1 MDTQTEAQIYLSD
14 QRGFS
19 QLDSFRTY
27 YSFNFGH
34 YFQESRKPFG
44 ALQLLNDDTLKPGK
58 SIRMI
63 AKTHTTALV
72 IPIVGGLEYRSE
84 SGDGFLEAGQVQI
97 FSLAAGMHYELI
109 NPYETELINFI
120 QIWLSD
126 DSIPSTS
133 FPQQTAFDLAAKNK
147 LLPILSFDSS
157 HTQIS
162 RGYIG
167 RYDGR
172 QEGVYHL
179 QQVTEEVE
187 STGIFV
193 FILSGAF
200 EVQNRLLHERDGLAL
215 TNLKDGALEFEA
227 LSNDA
232 ILLLLE
238 IPIHP
243 EIHSV

>member
-19 QLDSFRTY
+19 QLDSFRSY
-27 YSFNFGH
+27 HSFNFGH

-44 ALQLLNDDTLKPGK
+44 ALQLLNDDTLKAGK

-63 AKTHTTALV
+63 AETHTTALI
-72 IPIVGGLEYRSE
+72 IPIVGGLEYKSE
-84 SGDGFLEAGQVQI
+84 SGDGFLEAGEVQI
-97 FSLAAGMHYELI
+97 FSLAAGMDYELI

-120 QIWLSD
+120 QVWLDD
-126 DSIPSTS
+126 DSIPPTS
-133 FPQQTAFDLAAKNK
+133 SPQQTAFDLTTKNK
-147 LLPILSFDSS
+147 LLPILPLSSS

-162 RGYIG
+162 RCYIG

-172 QEGVYHL
+172 QEDVYHL
-179 QQVTEEVE
+179 QQAADQVQ

-215 TNLKDGALEFEA
+215 TNLKEGVLEFEA

-232 ILLLLE
+232 ILLLME
-238 IPIHP
+238 IPIRP
-243 EIHSV
+243 EIHPV

>member
-14 QRGFS
+14 QRGCS
-19 QLDSFRTY
+19 QLDSFRSY
-27 YSFNFGH
+27 HNFNFGH
-34 YFQESRKPFG
+34 YFEESRKPFG
-44 ALQLLNDDTLKPGK
+44 ALQLLNDDTLKAGN
-58 SIRMI
+58 SISMM
-63 AKTHTTALV
+63 AETHTTALI
-72 IPIVGGLEYRSE
+72 IPIVGGLEYKSE

-120 QIWLSD
+120 QIWLND
-126 DSIPSTS
+126 DSIPST
-133 FPQQTAFDLAAKNK
+133 PALQQTAFDLTTKNK
-147 LLPILSFDSS
+147 LLTILPINNS

-162 RGYIG
+162 RGFIG

-179 QQVTEEVE
+179 QQLAGQPQF
-187 STGIFV
+187 TGIFV

-232 ILLLLE
+232 ILLLME

-243 EIHSV
+243 ENS